1 MEMWQLELDL
11 WQSLD
16 AAVRY
21 PETANVQRLC
31 DALEGAIADHPL
43 QEQLQIAGELLRQI
57 SEVYAVRAAWL
68 MDGWEYRHNPQEPIV
83 ALDEDANF
91 FAQSLS
97 LDLDDLFE
105 EPEAVMY
112 PSERRSRS
120 APQGTIVGELDKE
133 ALLNALDERL
143 AEHPG
148 MTETEAFEAAI
159 SVAHGE
165 NVSEWVGAIDQVLKE
180 LEQEQ
185 TLLVLQ
191 EQLKMPWV
199 EIWLAALLG
208 GYRVEQ
214 RGEFYQRETI
224 WVGAATQLVP

>member
-1 MEMWQLELDL
+1 MEMRQLELDL
-11 WQSLD
+11 WQLLD

-21 PETANVQRLC
+21 PETANLQQLC
-31 DALEGAIADHPL
+31 DALEGAILSESFANADRPL
-43 QEQLQIAGELLRQI
+43 QAQLQVAGEMLQQI
-57 SEVYAVRAAWL
+57 SAVYAARATWL

-83 ALDEDANF
+83 ALDDDANF

-120 APQGTIVGELDKE
+120 APQGTIVGELDKD

-143 AEHPG
+143 AEHPE
-148 MTETEAFEAAI
+148 MTEAEAFEAAI

-165 NVSEWVGAIDQVLKE
+165 DVTNWVGAIDRVLKKQ
-180 LEQEQ
+180 EQEQ
-185 TLLVLQ
+185 TLLGLQ
-191 EQLKMPWV
+191 ERLRMP
-199 EIWLAALLG
+199 
-208 GYRVEQ
+208 
-214 RGEFYQRETI
+214 
-224 WVGAATQLVP
+224 